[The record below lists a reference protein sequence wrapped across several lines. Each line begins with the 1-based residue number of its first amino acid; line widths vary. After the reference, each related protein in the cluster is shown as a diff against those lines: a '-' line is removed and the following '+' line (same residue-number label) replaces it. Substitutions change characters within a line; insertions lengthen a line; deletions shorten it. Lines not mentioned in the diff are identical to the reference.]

1 MPLRAQAAISNACC
15 QRWTDKSFSACMNA
29 RPPLRW
35 HVRAYCEKNRD
46 FRDFVLSR
54 FRGINDIEGDA
65 AMRRED
71 DVRWNSMVNII
82 LVPDSRLT
90 DYQKA
95 IIPLA
100 QKVLDQMLAGYQQ
113 GVFDMT
119 DLLAAQQE
127 ILLAK
132 RNVIDL
138 QYALHLQLL
147 ELERLTGLPMVVNGP
162 EAFTQRYSGSS
173 LPPQQELSQ

>member
-1 MPLRAQAAISNACC
+1 MQLTQ
-15 QRWTDKSFSACMNA
+15 
-29 RPPLRW
+29 
-35 HVRAYCEKNRD
+35 
-46 FRDFVLSR
+46 LSEQTR
-54 FRGINDIEGDA
+54 
-65 AMRRED
+65 
-71 DVRWNSMVNII
+71 
-82 LVPDSRLT
+82 

-119 DLLAAQQE
+119 DLLSAQQE

-132 RNVIDL
+132 RSVIDL

-162 EAFTQRYSGSS
+162 EALTKQHTLSD